1 MLLAACGPD
10 ASPAASSGTSPN
22 GPSSPNET
30 SSAPT
35 SPSELSERRA
45 DLSGA
50 EWGVAWRRASWTL
63 SDVTWLAAA
72 TDASDEVV
80 LDDGTRFDARTG
92 APLGVLPY
100 RAIARRADGAF
111 LVVGDGTLE
120 LRHLASNSTSPATIT
135 STSASTPL
143 DRTIERARFASLA
156 TTPTP
161 SAELP
166 SEDAVLLLTIE
177 TRHEATSVTSLV
189 LRAGDDLDELA
200 TFLLADGSG
209 SRGTADV
216 RLDDREL
223 VVVVPEECHEGE
235 CTPTRLE
242 RWSLHDPLD
251 RRVIARAFDEAAL
264 DASGRF
270 ALVRTLAHRS
280 VRVIDTRD
288 GSTRWSVAEY
298 GPRAESCG
306 DDPGEERWPQ
316 AMALAPGGEVAA
328 LVESGPG
335 PLALRV
341 IARDGESSTARL
353 EQPIHGASSIL
364 FTDDDTLLVG
374 SLGLVALRTGMRREH
389 PTLAWE
395 PSLALGHESTALD
408 AWWSE
413 RVVRSADGGIHVR
426 ARALD
431 PSEVEAGEGWANAVL
446 RRVVGTT
453 DGATLWS
460 DSRGHHTE
468 LVVPA
473 CSHGGSNAD
482 AYHRV
487 DVSSRGVVHVELT
500 VPPGTSPREV
510 ASLLARYVDGPLGAP
525 PTERALPRLP
535 RRDCGI

>member
-10 ASPAASSGTSPN
+10 ASPAASPGTSLDGPISTN
-22 GPSSPNET
+22 AASSAPSSP
-30 SSAPT
+30 
-35 SPSELSERRA
+35 SERVPD
-45 DLSGA
+45 DLSDA
-50 EWGVAWRRASWTL
+50 DWGVAWRRSSWTL
-63 SDVTWLAAA
+63 SDLTWLAAA

-80 LDDGTRFDARTG
+80 LDDGARFDARTG
-92 APLGVLPY
+92 APLGQLPY
-100 RAIARRADGAF
+100 PVLARRDDGAF

-120 LRHLASNSTSPATIT
+120 LRHLASTSNGSDSTPS
-135 STSASTPL
+135 STLASTPL
-143 DRTIERARFASLA
+143 DRTIIERARFVSLGA
-156 TTPTP
+156 TPTP

-166 SEDAVLLLTIE
+166 SEHAVLLLTIE
-177 TRHEATSVTSLV
+177 TRHESTSVTSLV

-200 TFLLADGSG
+200 GFLLADGSG

-251 RRVIARAFDEAAL
+251 RRVVARSFDEAAL

-341 IARDGESSTARL
+341 IARDGEGSKARL
-353 EQPIHGASSIL
+353 EQPIHGASSIR
-364 FTDDDTLLVG
+364 FADDDTLLIG
-374 SLGLVALRTGMRREH
+374 SSGLVALRPGMRCAP

-395 PSLALGHESTALD
+395 PSLAPGHESTSLD
-408 AWWSE
+408 PWWSE
-413 RVVRSADGGIHVR
+413 RVVRSADGGIHVH

-431 PSEVEAGEGWANAVL
+431 PSEVDEGEGWANAVL

-453 DGATLWS
+453 DGATSWS
-460 DSRGHHTE
+460 DTRGRHTE

-473 CSHGGSNAD
+473 CTHGGSNAD

-487 DVSSRGVVHVELT
+487 DVSSRGVVHVELS

-510 ASLLARYVDGPLGAP
+510 ASLLARYVDAPLGSP